1 MKNMA
6 KEEDIQM
13 LLVVSLSTISL
24 LLFRITGYTSETQP
38 GISTPCSDS
47 AHVHNL
53 STELF
58 EQGV

>member
-38 GISTPCSDS
+38 GISTCSDS